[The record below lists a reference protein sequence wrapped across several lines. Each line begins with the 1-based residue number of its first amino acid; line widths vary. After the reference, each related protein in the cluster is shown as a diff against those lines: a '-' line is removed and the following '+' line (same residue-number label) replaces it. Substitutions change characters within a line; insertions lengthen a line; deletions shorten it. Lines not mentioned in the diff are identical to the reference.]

1 MDSLD
6 FPFKIEIDGK
16 AIAPAHGEE
25 EAIVQAA
32 LGDNAAIFTLENNQL
47 KSGDWILGRNKSEDR
62 SLWPKKILWF
72 KLGTDSAERAQ
83 PAVAIKD
90 GNQYKIKFA
99 NASLM
104 AEDDK
109 VFVELMGVVE
119 KIRFSYALT
128 YCRHM
133 AFMTAAS
140 LRTSYLRG
148 NM

>member
-109 VFVELMGVVE
+109 VFVELMGDGQPNSVV
-119 KIRFSYALT
+119 KV
-128 YCRHM
+128 
-133 AFMTAAS
+133 
-140 LRTSYLRG
+140 
-148 NM
+148 